1 MQAVTCPRCGRELN
15 VGREVHNVR
24 LRCKACGEVFMGS
37 THPAD
42 GPKDTPAQPSP
53 ANSSALASAPRPASA
68 AVSEEQRARRAA
80 LAAARQKSVVPMVLA
95 IVGAVGAIVLIIVA
109 FWLYNNPVVKVWDP
123 QTQQYITRRV
133 TRAEAARLKEQERK
147 RKEQSAAM
155 GPSSD
160 GQTVRQP
167 ATPPDGDGGSTDVRD
182 RPLKRYTGPDIGETQ
197 VMGDK
202 HSRVTDLRLNFS
214 DVGASGKLTARFRN
228 THSDP
233 VRAATITIT
242 AINEA
247 GARRSFKPAGV
258 RWVPPSHYVRFSIPF
273 AGFSKE
279 EGYAYLIKV
288 DVQRDADMLCFPV
301 SPRGVGYEVI
311 EPDTGGTIELDGAA
325 KNLSSSHSMINPK
338 VIADFYKPSWYHEGS
353 ATGTLIGD
361 GAQRLGPGKNVYFR
375 VRYRPQA
382 QYLQD
387 RYEYQIRLIGKKAL

>member
-1 MQAVTCPRCGRELN
+1 
-15 VGREVHNVR
+15 
-24 LRCKACGEVFMGS
+24 MGS

-42 GPKDTPAQPSP
+42 GPRDTPPQPSP
-53 ANSSALASAPRPASA
+53 ANSSAPASAPPIAPRPASE
-68 AVSEEQRARRAA
+68 AVSEEQRACRAA
-80 LAAARQKSVVPMVLA
+80 LAAARRKSAVPMVLA
-95 IVGAVGAIVLIIVA
+95 IVGAIGAIVLIIVA

-133 TRAEAARLKEQERK
+133 TRTEAARLKEEERK
-147 RKEQSAAM
+147 RKEQLGAM
-155 GPSSD
+155 PPPSD

-167 ATPPDGDGGSTDVRD
+167 TTPPDGDGTDVRD
-182 RPLKRYTGPDIGETQ
+182 RPLKRYTGPKIGETE

-247 GARRSFKPAGV
+247 GARRTFKPAGV

-273 AGFSKE
+273 TGFSKE

-288 DVQRDADMLCFPV
+288 DLQRDADMLCFPV

-311 EPDTGGTIELDGAA
+311 DPDTGGTIELDGAA

-338 VIADFYKPSWYHEGS
+338 VVTDFYKPSWYHEGS

-361 GAQRLGPGKNVYFR
+361 GAQRLGPGKSVYFR

-382 QYLQD
+382 RYLQD